1 MTPLLAQRAR
11 TDRAFERLYRRHVG
25 DVYRYALAVLRNPSD
40 AEDVA
45 QTTFLNAYRAFQRG
59 ERPRKPQNWLIR
71 IAHNVCHQRFRQ
83 SARRPNEVA
92 FDEDLAEAVAR
103 DSDVASAQDLALALS
118 RLAFNQRSA
127 LVMRELEGRSYA
139 EIAEALGLTVAAVET
154 LLFRARRALREQ
166 LEGGLTCREAELAI
180 SRQIDDRLP
189 RAELGAL
196 RAHLRECRECATF
209 ARSQRAQRAVWKGL
223 AAIPLPSSLAS
234 FFGSGGGGAVGT
246 GAATAGFGVAVK
258 ATALVGAAALAG
270 GVGYE
275 GVKRG
280 PWSQKK
286 TQTVTHKAVAPK
298 PRPIVLI
305 SQASP
310 TTSVTTRFAA
320 KPEQKAEPSAKA
332 TKGTK
337 LKVKRKT
344 PPSQAN
350 KVAVVVAAP
359 SAPKRRGKTMDLPR
373 SERAKAKPVGQA
385 RTEARA
391 KKAKQKMNTK
401 QKATP
406 TAPVERKA
414 DKDLGQKPEEKVRKK
429 EVPAPP
435 VPAPEEHGNEEH
447 GNGSNGG
454 GKK

>member
-1 MTPLLAQRAR
+1 MTPLLAQHARA
-11 TDRAFERLYRRHVG
+11 DRAFERMYRRHVG

-103 DSDVASAQDLALALS
+103 DSDAASAQDLALALS

-139 EIAEALGLTVAAVET
+139 EIAETLGLTLAAVET

-196 RAHLRECRECATF
+196 RAHLRECRDCATF
-209 ARSQRAQRAVWKGL
+209 ARSQRAQRAAWKGL

-234 FFGSGGGGAVGT
+234 FFGGGGGAAVGT
-246 GAATAGFGVAVK
+246 GTATAGFGFGVAAK

-275 GVKRG
+275 GVKRA
-280 PWSQKK
+280 PWSPKKPQSVTQKALAA
-286 TQTVTHKAVAPK
+286 TPRAIAAIPEAP
-298 PRPIVLI
+298 PI
-305 SQASP
+305 
-310 TTSVTTRFAA
+310 TSVATRFAA
-320 KPEQKAEPSAKA
+320 RPERKTTPSIKAPRA
-332 TKGTK
+332 TK
-337 LKVKRKT
+337 LKVKKRKIPT
-344 PPSQAN
+344 VRAD
-350 KVAVVVAAP
+350 KVAVDAVAP
-359 SAPKRRGKTMDLPR
+359 SAPKRRGKTTGLARREPAKEKPVGLAR
-373 SERAKAKPVGQA
+373 SERAKK
-385 RTEARA
+385 RA
-391 KKAKQKMNTK
+391 QQTMKTK
-401 QKATP
+401 QKA
-406 TAPVERKA
+406 APVAPAEKKA
-414 DKDLGQKPEEKVRKK
+414 VEDLGQKPEEKVSKK
-429 EVPAPP
+429 DTPAPP
-435 VPAPEEHGNEEH
+435 VPAPEEHGN
-447 GNGSNGG
+447 GSNGG

>member
-11 TDRAFERLYRRHVG
+11 ADRAFERMYRRHVG

-103 DSDVASAQDLALALS
+103 DSDAASAQDLALALS

-139 EIAEALGLTVAAVET
+139 EIAETLGLTLAAVET

-189 RAELGAL
+189 RAELGGL
-196 RAHLRECRECATF
+196 RAHLRDCRDCATF
-209 ARSQRAQRAVWKGL
+209 ARSQRAQRAAWKGL

-234 FFGSGGGGAVGT
+234 FFGGGGGAAVATGT
-246 GAATAGFGVAVK
+246 ATAGFGVAVK

-275 GVKRG
+275 GVKRA
-280 PWSQKK
+280 PWSPKK
-286 TQTVTHKAVAPK
+286 PQTVTQKALAPTPQPVAAIPEA
-298 PRPIVLI
+298 PIK
-305 SQASP
+305 
-310 TTSVTTRFAA
+310 SVATRFAA
-320 KPEQKAEPSAKA
+320 RPEQETKPSAKA
-332 TKGTK
+332 TRTTK
-337 LKVKRKT
+337 PKVKKRRT
-344 PPSQAN
+344 PAGQGN
-350 KVAVVVAAP
+350 RVAVVAAAP
-359 SAPKRRGKTMDLPR
+359 SAPKRRGKTMGVAR
-373 SERAKAKPVGQA
+373 SERAKEKPVGLA
-385 RTEARA
+385 RSEERA
-391 KKAKQKMNTK
+391 KKKAQQKMKTK
-401 QKATP
+401 QKA
-406 TAPVERKA
+406 APVAPAEKKA
-414 DKDLGQKPEEKVRKK
+414 VKDLGQKPEEKVSKK
-429 EVPAPP
+429 DAPAPP
-435 VPAPEEHGNEEH
+435 VPAPEEHGN
-447 GNGSNGG
+447 GNNGG